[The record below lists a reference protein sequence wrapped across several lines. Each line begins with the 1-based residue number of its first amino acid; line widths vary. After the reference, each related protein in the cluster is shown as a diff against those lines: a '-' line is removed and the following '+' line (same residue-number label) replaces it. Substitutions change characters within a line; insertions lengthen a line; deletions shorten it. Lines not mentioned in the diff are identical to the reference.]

1 MQVKEL
7 SAEGLKSSYQV
18 TIPASEINAQVEIEL
33 KAAGEKVKMPG
44 FRPGFIPMKV
54 LQQRYGKQ
62 VRDDVLRRLVNDAT
76 TKVIRDNKLRPAL
89 SPDLKVDE
97 YKEEGDLHFTLTV
110 ESLPPVPDI
119 DFSKI
124 SVERLAF
131 DVDEAQI
138 DEAAGKFS
146 KRFPSLSPKSGKAE
160 KGDVVVIDFKGMI
173 DDVAFEGGTAEGYRL
188 ELGSGQF
195 IEGFEEQLIGAAA
208 GDARKVKVR
217 FPDDYHQ
224 KQLAGRDAVFE
235 VKVQEVNIVG
245 FPAVDDEFAKARGF
259 SDLRALR
266 EALRDQIIRDYG
278 ALVRNRMKRELFDH
292 LEETYEFEVPKGMF
306 DMEFNNIW
314 ARLQQA
320 KASGDPQFED
330 RSEDDMREEYSR
342 IAERRVR
349 LGILLSDVASKN
361 NVSIAPEELTNA
373 LMQYASMYPGQE
385 KQVITFYRQNP
396 ERLDDLRGPI
406 LEEKAVDVM
415 LTKIKVN
422 ERKVTTEELLKITQE
437 DEDALAGRGGEKKAA
452 NSKRKAAKAKAE
464 GEGDDGGD
472 KPKSS
477 KKKSASA

>member
-7 SAEGLKSSYQV
+7 SAEGLKHSYQI
-18 TIPASEINAQVEIEL
+18 TIAAAEINQLVEAEL

-62 VRDDVLRRLVNDAT
+62 VRDDVLRRLVNDGT
-76 TKVIRDNKLRPAL
+76 RKVVEDYKLRPAL

-110 ESLPPVPDI
+110 ENLPPLPEI
-119 DFSKI
+119 DYSKI
-124 SVERLAF
+124 SVEKLAF
-131 DVDEAQI
+131 DVDEAHI
-138 DEAAGKFS
+138 DDAAGKLA
-146 KRFPSLSPKSGKAE
+146 KRFPVLSGKDGKAAR
-160 KGDVVVIDFKGMI
+160 GDVVVIDFKGMI
-173 DDVAFEGGTAEGYRL
+173 DGVAFEGGAAENYRL
-188 ELGSGQF
+188 ELGSSQF
-195 IEGFEEQLIGAAA
+195 IEGFEEQLAGAAV

-235 VKVQEVNIVG
+235 VTVKEVNAIN
-245 FPAVDDEFAKARGF
+245 FPDINEEFATSRGF

-266 EALRDQIIRDYG
+266 EALRDQIIREYG
-278 ALVRNRMKRELFDH
+278 GLVRNRMKRELFDH
-292 LEETYEFEVPKGMF
+292 LEESYQFDIPRGMF
-306 DMEFNNIW
+306 DLEFNSIW
-314 ARLQQA
+314 SRVQQA
-320 KASGDPQFED
+320 KVAGEPQLPD
-330 RSEDDMREEYSR
+330 RSEEQLREEYTH

-349 LGILLSDVASKN
+349 LGILLSDVASKS
-361 NVSIAPEELTNA
+361 NVTISPEELTGA

-415 LTKIKVN
+415 LAKITVK
-422 ERKVTTEELLKITQE
+422 ERKVSIDELVKQTQE
-437 DEDALAGRGGEKKAA
+437 DEDALAASGGEKKSA
-452 NSKRKAAKAKAE
+452 NAKRKSAAAADA
-464 GEGDDGGD
+464 DDGASGGD